1 MIIRMYSIL
10 KSTVNGKHDHS
21 PSDTTAAGLDPNPSD
36 PWLFTDPFAR
46 DLYMER
52 ELIDQLEEDI
62 RTYVMV
68 DGCWAS
74 EELECKLE
82 LRRLLLEA
90 FIAPVGS
97 FGYLSHHPTVYR
109 TLKEG
114 TLIVSRYQYAFMDR
128 ENLIFEPW
136 LARYSD
142 PGLNGPLRIGQLYH
156 VSSPLLC
163 CEKFPNIC
171 IHCDKT
177 RAIMRQILNY
187 RNKK

>member
-1 MIIRMYSIL
+1 MYIIL
-10 KSTVNGKHDHS
+10 KSAMNGKHDHF
-21 PSDTTAAGLDPNPSD
+21 PSDTTAASPDPSPSD

-46 DLYMER
+46 DLYKHR
-52 ELIDQLEEDI
+52 NLIDQLEEDI
-62 RTYVMV
+62 RTYVMF

-82 LRRLLLEA
+82 VRRLLQEG
-90 FIAPVGS
+90 FIVPLGS
-97 FGYLSHHPTVYR
+97 FGYLSPHPTVYR

-114 TLIVSRYQYAFMDR
+114 TLIVSRHQYAFTDR
-128 ENLIFEPW
+128 EDLIFEPW

-142 PGLNGPLRIGQLYH
+142 PGLNGPLHIGPLYD

-163 CEKFPNIC
+163 CDKFPNIC

-187 RNKK
+187 RNNQN

>member
-1 MIIRMYSIL
+1 MYMLL
-10 KSTVNGKHDHS
+10 KSMEKGKCDDS
-21 PSDTTAAGLDPNPSD
+21 SSDTTAASPDPSPTD

-46 DLYMER
+46 DLYMQR
-52 ELIDQLEEDI
+52 NLIDQLEEDI
-62 RTYVMV
+62 RTYVMF
-68 DGCWAS
+68 DGRWAR

-82 LRRLLLEA
+82 VRRLLREG

-97 FGYLSHHPTVYR
+97 FGYLSPHPTVYR
-109 TLKEG
+109 TLRAG
-114 TLIVSRYQYAFMDR
+114 TLIVSRQKYAFTDR
-128 ENLIFEPW
+128 EALIFEPW

-156 VSSPLLC
+156 ASTPLLC
-163 CEKFPNIC
+163 QDVFPHVC

-187 RNKK
+187 RNNRK